1 MATYV
6 NKRTAHRS
14 RLLLVML
21 TGVFCAFGSFWLLQ
35 VMTGRQE
42 GTQGAGRSSEPD
54 YIVENFSFVRMS
66 EKGLP
71 GYVVSGARLTHRP
84 IDDMSEIEQPVVQ
97 SMATEHPRMTLHA
110 KRARVLHEKDQ
121 IDLSGN
127 VDVQRPG
134 TAKSKPMRL
143 RSEALTVL
151 PDEEIMKTDAPVVMT
166 LGSATVRSVGMVAN
180 NATQQVHLASQGH
193 MTLPARAARNANP
206 PTEDKQQ

>member
-14 RLLLVML
+14 RLLFVML

-35 VMTGRQE
+35 VMNAPQE

-54 YIVENFSFVRMS
+54 YIVDNFSFVRMS
-66 EKGLP
+66 EKGQP

-84 IDDMSEIEQPVVQ
+84 LDDLSEIEQPVVR
-97 SMATEHPRMTLHA
+97 SMATEHPRMTMTANH
-110 KRARVLHEKDQ
+110 ARVLHGQDQ

-127 VDVQRPG
+127 VDVQRPA
-134 TAKSKPMRL
+134 TAKTQAMRL

-151 PDEEIMKTDAPVVMT
+151 PDDEIMKTDQAVVMT
-166 LGSATVRSVGMVAN
+166 LGAATVRSVGMVAN
-180 NATQQVHLASQGH
+180 NATQQVHLASRGH
-193 MTLPARAARNANP
+193 LTLPPRGSANATP
-206 PTEDKQQ
+206 PQDKQQ